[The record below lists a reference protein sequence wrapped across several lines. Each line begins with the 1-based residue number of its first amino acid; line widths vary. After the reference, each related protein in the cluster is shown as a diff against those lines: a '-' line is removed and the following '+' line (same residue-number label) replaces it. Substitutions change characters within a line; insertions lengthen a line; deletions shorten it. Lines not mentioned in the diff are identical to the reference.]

1 LFLKCDLQDIIIIQM
16 QILTSF
22 FLLQGNGWNSNLLKW
37 ASGFIGSNEQSKNAE
52 SNSPVSFLFN
62 FF

>member
-1 LFLKCDLQDIIIIQM
+1 LFLKCDLQHIITIQM
-16 QILTSF
+16 QILTF
-22 FLLQGNGWNSNLLKW
+22 FLLQGSGWNSNLLKW

-62 FF
+62 LF